1 MLKQIIHNRVLLKKN
16 HNLIDAVCKFN
27 YLEYMTK
34 EQFCDAVI
42 SILAGSGGS
51 LNLNEISKRLSVRS
65 DSPEYDILKDA
76 LELLISQNLIN
87 KSPRRRYSLQGFAT
101 SGIIGILRMEKD
113 FGYVETE
120 NPEYPLI
127 FINNQYLHTA
137 LDGDTVR
144 VKLIL
149 QKKKKKLLGEIVE
162 VINRNTTEIAG
173 TIDFDGH
180 FYFLIPDQKNLKID
194 FLVPTSELYGARHG
208 DKVIA
213 EFLRWDNPNKNPKA
227 KVKEIIGRA
236 GDPVVEYETIIKEFK
251 LPTAFPKQ
259 VESEVKSIKIPPNRK
274 IPGRID
280 LRNDLIITIDP
291 ATAKDFDDA
300 VSLVRL
306 ENGNYKLGVHIA
318 DVSHYVVENS
328 AIDMEAALRGN
339 SVYLVDRVIPML
351 PERLSNEICSLNP
364 DEPRYTFT
372 VFMELDDNCNVV
384 DYTITPSMIRSKR
397 RYSYDEVQD
406 IIDTKTGDNADL
418 IFELNRLTMRIRNA
432 RIAAGSI
439 NYDTSEIK
447 YVLNDEKFPVDVE
460 VRKTNEATLLIEE
473 CMLLANKT
481 VAKHVKVLT
490 EQFKLP
496 KPLPF
501 LYRIHDEPKQDSLI
515 EAMEFIKTLGYRT
528 SKKNITPNDINEL
541 LARVKY
547 NPENAIIN
555 QVLIRAMS
563 KAVYSAVNIGHYG
576 LGFSDYTHFTSPIRR
591 YPDLIVHRLLKEY
604 AQGKPIAKRLKE
616 LDSMVVEVGQ
626 HSSDTERAA
635 MEAERASTRLAST
648 IFASTAI
655 GSVFSGR
662 ITGVVP
668 YGVFVQLD
676 ELYCEGLLHTRDMA
690 DDYYSFDAKKLR
702 ITGRKTKKTYTL
714 GSQVR
719 VRIAKVN
726 IEKRQIDLVMVSGE

>member
-1 MLKQIIHNRVLLKKN
+1 
-16 HNLIDAVCKFN
+16 
-27 YLEYMTK
+27 MTK